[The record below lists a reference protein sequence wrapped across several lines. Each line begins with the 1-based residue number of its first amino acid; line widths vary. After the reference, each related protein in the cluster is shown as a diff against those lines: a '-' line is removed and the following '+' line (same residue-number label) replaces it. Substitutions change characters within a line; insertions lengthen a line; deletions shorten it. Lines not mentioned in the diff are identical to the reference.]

1 MTAELFK
8 DQFFNH
14 FLPAAKKNLKRQ
26 GLPEDNSSWVIA
38 GHVSHLKNLFV
49 ITSSQHSCQQL

>member
-14 FLPAAKKNLKRQ
+14 FVAAAKKNVKRQ
-26 GLPEDNSSWVIA
+26 GLPEENKAV
-38 GHVSHLKNLFV
+38 F
-49 ITSSQHSCQQL
+49 

>member
-8 DQFFNH
+8 DQFFNN

-26 GLPEDNSSWVIA
+26 GLPEDDKAV
-38 GHVSHLKNLFV
+38 F
-49 ITSSQHSCQQL
+49 